1 MIRQINVKNF
11 LLSVADR
18 EGLDFSKNIA
28 VITWEHGRIRVA
40 PWKEGDGFS
49 DDNVIKELI
58 SRDRVRIPRLTF
70 VKAFILG
77 PSVDISVHNGA
88 VEIRTIERKLSD
100 EEAEEKAKAEIAD
113 A

>member
-1 MIRQINVKNF
+1 MIRKINVQNF
-11 LLSVADR
+11 LLSVRDR

-28 VITWEHGRIRVA
+28 VITWEYGRIRVA

-49 DDNVIKELI
+49 DDKVIKELI
-58 SRDRVRIPRLTF
+58 SRDRVRIPRVVF

-77 PSVDISVHNGA
+77 PSVDISVRNGG
-88 VEIRTIERKLSD
+88 VEIRTIERKVSD
-100 EEAEEKAKAEIAD
+100 EVEESVQGKSAD